1 MASVASGLTSAQS
14 EPRTLPLYLPF
25 SSRRAKSATRP
36 RYCQTSEVT
45 LGIGVRRPASCSA
58 AARPLG
64 TARPRDGADPAW
76 QAIYPPVLRPPRREL
91 ERMRTGVHAGAGG
104 SG

>member
-1 MASVASGLTSAQS
+1 MASVAIGLTSAQS

-45 LGIGVRRPASCSA
+45 LGIGVRRPAPCSA
-58 AARPLG
+58 AARPVG
-64 TARPRDGADPAW
+64 TAFPA
-76 QAIYPPVLRPPRREL
+76 AMPAGRAGTLPSGTGPPGLLPVAQEDR
-91 ERMRTGVHAGAGG
+91 
-104 SG
+104 SGP